1 MKAIALTLGLTGLL
15 LVGCTQ
21 NNRAGN
27 NGKSAASQP
36 SENQAASSKDATNTE
51 RNARD
56 RDGTNPTADDQ
67 PENKQDIDVAAKVRR
82 AVVGDKSLSTNAH
95 NVKIITNE
103 GTVTLRGPVDS
114 EEEKEA
120 VVAMAKEA
128 AGEDHVVDELEVKS
142 NR

>member
-1 MKAIALTLGLTGLL
+1 MKAIAMTLGLMGALF
-15 LVGCTQ
+15 VGCSE
-21 NNRAGN
+21 NNRARN
-27 NGKSAASQP
+27 SGKPAASQP
-36 SENQAASSKDATNTE
+36 SENQAASGEDATNTE
-51 RNARD
+51 RNVRD
-56 RDGTNPTADDQ
+56 RDAANPTADDQ
-67 PENKQDIDVAAKVRR
+67 SEGKQDIDLAAKVRR

-120 VVAMAKEA
+120 IAAIAKEA
-128 AGEDHVVDELEVKS
+128 AGEDHVLDELEVKS

>member
-1 MKAIALTLGLTGLL
+1 MKAIAMTLGLMGVL
-15 LVGCTQ
+15 LVGCSE
-21 NNRAGN
+21 NNRAAN
-27 NGKSAASQP
+27 SRKPAVTQP
-36 SENQAASSKDATNTE
+36 SKNQAASSEDATNTE

-56 RDGTNPTADDQ
+56 RDGANPTADDQ
-67 PENKQDIDVAAKVRR
+67 SENKQDIDIAAKVRR

-120 VVAMAKEA
+120 IVAMAKEA